1 MQAEVSKT
9 PASRPRC
16 PMGLSARP
24 GHLLLLAPGH
34 LPVEPSRPPRLK
46 AYTYSFR
53 ALDFRPLEDMLIDS
67 RSMEC
72 WIIDQLIAFH
82 SPPGDVAIPF
92 VIGAHSL
99 HEPSR
104 GAGMA
109 RSNSSTFS
117 ASA

>member
-9 PASRPRC
+9 SPSRPRC

-24 GHLLLLAPGH
+24 GHLLLPAPGH
-34 LPVEPSRPPRLK
+34 LPVEPSRPPRPK
-46 AYTYSFR
+46 AYAYSFR
-53 ALDFRPLEDMLIDS
+53 ALDFRPLGDVLIEA

-72 WIIDQLIAFH
+72 GIIDQLITFH

-99 HEPSR
+99 QEPSR
-104 GAGMA
+104 GTGMA
-109 RSNSSTFS
+109 RSSSSTFS